1 MSNDIKK
8 QLKKKKRVSYL
19 NKDFDGFRSDLLEYA
34 RTFFP
39 DQIQD
44 FSEASMGGMF
54 LDMAAYVGDVM
65 SFYLDHQFQELN
77 IETAVERKNIER
89 HLRSAGVES
98 TGASP
103 AVVEVTFFLT
113 VPAVYSDGEYIPDRS
128 ACPVIRRNTSVIS
141 TGGITFNL
149 VNDIDFSELDEFDEF
164 VAKYRIKNT
173 STAGNPSYFELSR
186 KGLCVSGKIGEKE
199 TKIGDSFVPF
209 RKITL
214 SAPNVTE
221 ILSVIDSEGNRYYEV
236 GALTQDTVFRS
247 VINGDLNDSKMV
259 PSTLEVVPAPYR
271 YIKRRNLNTG
281 KTQIQFGSGLAD
293 SLDDD
298 IIPDPSS
305 LSIPLYGKKVFSR
318 FSIDPNSLLKTKT
331 MGVSPVNTTVK
342 VTYRHGGGLTHNVGA
357 KSLRSIGNLS
367 IKFPHNPD
375 PRVAARV
382 RGSIVTTNLEA
393 ASGGAPAPTINE
405 LKRSVTSYR
414 NSQSRI
420 VSKQDLLARIY
431 TMPSEFG
438 RVFRAGLGENPNNPL
453 AGIVYIISQDR
464 SKKLTVA
471 PDALKENLVKYLN
484 EYRLV
489 SDAVDILDASV
500 VNLKVVVEILTD
512 SSQNPDTISNVV
524 NTKIKKF
531 FDIKNFQIDQPIVKS
546 ELMNLVGSVEGVMSV
561 VDLKVL
567 NVSGEIAGRKY
578 SSVSHN
584 INLSTIKGIIF
595 PPKGGIFEMRHPSED
610 IVIIAG

>member
-19 NKDFDGFRSDLLEYA
+19 NKDFDGFRADLLEYA

-89 HLRSAGVES
+89 HLRSSGVES

-103 AVVEVTFFLT
+103 AVTDVTFFLT
-113 VPAVYSDGEYIPDRS
+113 VPAVYSEGSYIPDRS
-128 ACPVIRRNTSVIS
+128 ACPVIRRNTSIVS
-141 TGGITFNL
+141 TGGISFNL
-149 VNDIDFSELDEFDEF
+149 VNDLDFSELNEFDEF

-173 STAGNPSYFELSR
+173 SASGNPTYFELSR
-186 KGLCVSGKIGEKE
+186 KGLCVSGKISEKE
-199 TKIGDSFVPF
+199 YKIGDSFVPF
-209 RKITL
+209 RKLTL
-214 SAPNVTE
+214 PVANVTE
-221 ILSVIDSEGNRYYEV
+221 ILSVIDSEGNRYHEV
-236 GALTQDTVFRS
+236 GSLTQDTVFKS
-247 VINGDLNDSKMV
+247 VLNGNLKDSKLV

-271 YIKRRNLNTG
+271 YTKRRNLNTG

-298 IIPDPSS
+298 VIPDPSS

-342 VTYRHGGGLTHNVGA
+342 VTYRHGGGLTHNIGA
-357 KSLRSIGNLS
+357 KSLRSVGNLS
-367 IKFPHNPD
+367 IKFPHNPE
-375 PRVAARV
+375 PRIATRV

-405 LKRSVTSYR
+405 LKQAVVSYR

-453 AGIVYIISQDR
+453 AVIVYLISQDR
-464 SKKLTVA
+464 SGKLIVS
-471 PDALKENLVKYLN
+471 PDALKENLSKYLN

-500 VNLKVVVEILTD
+500 VNLKVVVEVLTD
-512 SSQNPDTISNVV
+512 SSQNPDTIANVI
-524 NTKIKKF
+524 NTRIKKF

-567 NVSGEIAGRKY
+567 NVSGEIGGRKY

-595 PPKGGIFEMRHPSED
+595 PPKGGIFEMRHPSDD